1 MRRRKVE
8 IRRKRRGIEWS
19 NIRLYGLVRLLIRL
33 RGTAASTEVVNL
45 SSVFRIIGAR
55 VLIMKL

>member
-1 MRRRKVE
+1 MRRGKVE
-8 IRRKRRGIEWS
+8 IRRKRRGTEWV

-45 SSVFRIIGAR
+45 SSIFRMIGTR
-55 VLIMKL
+55 VLVMKL

>member
-1 MRRRKVE
+1 MRRGKVE
-8 IRRKRRGIEWS
+8 RRRKRRRIEWV

-45 SSVFRIIGAR
+45 SSIFRIIGAR
-55 VLIMKL
+55 ILIIKL

>member
-1 MRRRKVE
+1 MRRGKVE
-8 IRRKRRGIEWS
+8 RRRKRRGIEWV

-45 SSVFRIIGAR
+45 SSIFRMIGAR